1 MSYRTDVK
9 DRPFVHLLDGGLS
22 DNIGLRGPYVA
33 LSGQDSAW
41 SVFTKINQGTVRRVL
56 VITANARTGRDPGWD
71 KRESPPGIV
80 GVLGL
85 VTTGPMGN
93 YSFETVQL
101 IAEHFTRLRLDL
113 EDYRACEKLAMAQ
126 CPAFAMPLDPPAE
139 VSFHAVELAF
149 DNIADDVPL
158 RDCLE
163 GLATSF
169 ALPRAQVTLL
179 RQVAQRLLM
188 TSPKFLEAMQEI
200 APIWRPPEVSIDP
213 ALIAEACGKS

>member
-1 MSYRTDVK
+1 MKT
-9 DRPFVHLLDGGLS
+9 RPFVHLLDGGLS

-41 SVFTKINQGTVRRVL
+41 SVYSKINQRKIRRVL
-56 VITANARTGRDPGWD
+56 VITANAKTGRDPGWD
-71 KRESPPGIV
+71 TRESPPGV
-80 GVLGL
+80 VDVLGL

-101 IAEHFTRLRLDL
+101 VAEHFRKLNTDL
-113 EDYRACEKLAMAQ
+113 ESYGACEKLAKAQ
-126 CPAFAMPLDPPAE
+126 CPAFSMPFEPAAE
-139 VSFHAVELAF
+139 VSFHAVELSF
-149 DNIADDVPL
+149 DKVAGDRNL
-158 RDCLE
+158 QRCLE

-188 TSPKFLEAMQEI
+188 TSPDFHDAMRAI
-200 APIWRPPEVSIDP
+200 APSWQPREVTIDP
-213 ALIAEACGKS
+213 TLIAEACSKP